1 MAKFKSKFTRAERQ
15 AYHSGKGYAVAHK
28 KRGINFKFAN
38 LKASFARGYNKGLQM
53 MKRNPLKYGQLPK
66 KTRKKRG

>member
-15 AYHSGKGYAVAHK
+15 AYHSGKGYAVAHR
-28 KRGINFKFAN
+28 KRGINFKFSN
-38 LKASFARGYNKGLQM
+38 LRASFARGYNKGLQM
-53 MKRNPLKYGQLPK
+53 MKRNPLKYAQLQK

>member
-38 LKASFARGYNKGLQM
+38 LRASFERGYNKGLQM
-53 MKRNPLKYGQLPK
+53 MKRNPLKYASLPK

>member
-15 AYHSGKGYAVAHK
+15 AYHSGKGYAVAHRN
-28 KRGINFKFAN
+28 RGINFKFAN
-38 LKASFARGYNKGLQM
+38 LRASFQRGYNKGLQM
-53 MKRNPLKYGQLPK
+53 MKRNPLKYATLQN